1 MQDLTNCKYLQQ
13 SVMHY
18 ESQEDQT
25 KSVMLMKTID
35 SLNKRYNNNAITW
48 AITKKPHEWS
58 INRNLLS
65 QISTTDIK
73 NIPEIMI

>member
-1 MQDLTNCKYLQQ
+1 
-13 SVMHY
+13 
-18 ESQEDQT
+18 
-25 KSVMLMKTID
+25 MKTID